1 MKILKKLMVVLLTVI
16 MIMPL
21 TASAA
26 TVSPSKKDLKDATAT
41 AQSVTYNGKKQEAK
55 LTVKMGEDTLV
66 EGEDFVISGSNKR
79 KNVGTYT
86 LTIYGIGK
94 YSGTQTVTFSVKKAT
109 RKDKVTVTGKALK
122 NNAKVYKTST
132 LEKKTRSFRVNF
144 KTKAKV
150 TYTSPSKSITVS
162 KNGKVTVKKGT
173 AAGTYKVYVKV
184 AATKNYKAFT
194 KVIKIKVK

>member
-55 LTVKMGEDTLV
+55 ITVKMGDDTLV
-66 EGEDFVISGSNKR
+66 EGTDFVISGSNKR
-79 KNVGTYT
+79 KNAGTYT
-86 LTIYGIGK
+86 LKIQGIGK
-94 YSGTQTVTFSVKKAT
+94 YTGEQTVTFKVKKAT

-132 LEKKTRSFRVNF
+132 LQKTTRSFRAKYATN
-144 KTKAKV
+144 AKV
-150 TYTSPSKSITVS
+150 TYKSTSKSLIVT

-173 AAGTYKVYVKV
+173 KAGTYKVYVKV